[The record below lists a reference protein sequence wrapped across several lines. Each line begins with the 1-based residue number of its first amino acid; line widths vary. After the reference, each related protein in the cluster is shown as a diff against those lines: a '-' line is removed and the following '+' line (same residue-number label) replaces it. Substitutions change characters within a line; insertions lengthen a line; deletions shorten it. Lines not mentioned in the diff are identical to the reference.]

1 MSMNILKPIKRFWR
15 GLTARMR
22 VALAIL
28 LAAAILLA
36 GFGVYLLVRPTAN
49 AEEGTRSL
57 FPGVDRAGIKSVRCH
72 TVHGTEYTVK
82 GAYYTVTDTYG
93 NPQTNKRFYIVTSDG
108 TDHSG
113 LSLNSMQ
120 LSYFVVGTGKN
131 YVYSPVISAPE
142 PGTEGY
148 SEALAAYE
156 SKRKELGFHENSAYY
171 ELTSE
176 EGNVYRVYYG
186 IKDVTGDGYYV
197 QLAGDNTV
205 YSTKSAFVGD
215 LLQKEGPET
224 LIESTLL
231 YPAQNGY
238 AYAFPYSYAIRD
250 YVRVKEAGTVVTADH
265 YAVGYTL
272 KDEDGKLLAGSLPLQ
287 SFTGESEPARL
298 YREAVSA
305 FFVGRELGECKEEF
319 TFTYPDTEQMGD
331 LRGDTVK
338 IFVETVDY
346 VTEATLRFDVKY
358 LPALDRELSQ
368 KLCAYAYT
376 APSDITSYI
385 PDSDALLT
393 MLENTM
399 KLSGTVVKLGL
410 DDDVLT
416 KYGLYRH
423 QIWLAYPY
431 AAEFH
436 VNDPRFD
443 YDADDTSEE
452 KEEKDALREQA
463 FFADRENFIDG
474 RLYVSD
480 VTENGTRYV
489 ASILY
494 DLVVEVD
501 AATLSFMDK
510 TAIELVD
517 DFMITAQSTDV
528 VSFQMFWNYGKGEF
542 LSDAYDF
549 KVTVEEVVT
558 GNSGLVDGAGNPIG
572 GQTTKEITKVVATP
586 VGGGKELVLDPD
598 TYYGL
603 YTRLTYTHY
612 RGEHG
617 LSDAE
622 LDALLGDDA
631 KCVLRLVQ
639 TLSDGV
645 TNYWEF
651 YPVSAN
657 RVVVLVKNGSGASP
671 GARFVIWGT
680 AFRDI
685 TNGYLHLMKGEAFD
699 YDQRYE

>member
-1 MSMNILKPIKRFWR
+1 MSILKPIKRFWR
-15 GLTARMR
+15 GLTVRMR
-22 VALAIL
+22 AAVAIL
-28 LAAAILLA
+28 LCAAILCA
-36 GFGVYLLVRPTAN
+36 GFGVYLLVRPGEDAG
-49 AEEGTRSL
+49 EGTQSL
-57 FPGVDRAGIKSVRCH
+57 FPGVDRADIKSVLCH
-72 TVHGTEYTVK
+72 TVNDTEYTVK
-82 GAYYTVTDTYG
+82 GAYYTVTDTNG
-93 NPQTNKRFYIVTSDG
+93 NPQQNKRFYIVTPDG

-142 PGTEGY
+142 AGTEGY
-148 SEALAAYE
+148 SEALAEYE
-156 SKRKELGFHENSAYY
+156 SKRRELGFHEGSAYY
-171 ELTSE
+171 ELTTE
-176 EGNVYRVYYG
+176 AGAVYRVYYG

-197 QLAGDNTV
+197 QLAGDNTI

-215 LLQKEGPET
+215 LLQKEGPES

-231 YPAQNGY
+231 YPARNSY

-250 YVRVKEAGTVVTADH
+250 YERVKETGLVVTDDY

-272 KDEDGKLLAGSLPLQ
+272 KNEDGKLLSGSLPLQ
-287 SFTGESEPARL
+287 SFEGESAASRV
-298 YREAVSA
+298 YREAAAA

-319 TFTYPDTEQMGD
+319 TFTYPDTEEMGE

-338 IFVETVDY
+338 IYVETLDY
-346 VTEATLRFDVKY
+346 VTKATLRFDVRY
-358 LPALDRELSQ
+358 LPSLDRDLSQ

-376 APSDITSYI
+376 APTDITSYV
-385 PDSDALLT
+385 PDSDELLT

-431 AAEFH
+431 AAEFT
-436 VNDPRFD
+436 VKDDRFD
-443 YDADDTSEE
+443 YDADDTSKE

-463 FFADRENFIDG
+463 FFADKDNFIEG

-501 AATLSFMDK
+501 ASVLSFMEK
-510 TAIELVD
+510 TPIELVD
-517 DFMITAQSTDV
+517 DFMVTAQSTDV
-528 VSFQMFWNYGKGEF
+528 VSFQMFWNYGEDEF
-542 LSDAYDF
+542 LSGAYNF
-549 KVTVEEVVT
+549 KVTVEEVQT
-558 GNSGLVDGAGNPIG
+558 GNSGLVDGNGNPIG
-572 GQTTKEITKVVATP
+572 GQTTKEITRLVATP
-586 VGGGKELVLDPD
+586 VGGGKEISLDPD
-598 TYYGL
+598 TYYEL
-603 YTRLTYTHY
+603 YHRITYTHY

-622 LDALLGDDA
+622 LAALLADED

-639 TLSDGV
+639 TLTDGV

-651 YPVSAN
+651 YPISAN
-657 RVVVLVKNGSGASP
+657 RVLVQVKNGANASP

-680 AFRDI
+680 AFSDI
-685 TNGYLHLMKGEAFD
+685 TNGYLHLMKGEPFD
-699 YDQRYE
+699 YEQRYD

>member
-1 MSMNILKPIKRFWR
+1 MSIKIFKPIKRFWR
-15 GLTARMR
+15 GLTGRMR
-22 VALAIL
+22 AALAIL
-28 LAAAILLA
+28 LAAALLLA
-36 GFGVYLLVRPTAN
+36 GFGVYLLVRPTDDTG
-49 AEEGTRSL
+49 EETQSL
-57 FPGVDRAGIKSVRCH
+57 FPGVDRAQIKSVLCH
-72 TVHGTEYTVK
+72 TVKGTEYTVK
-82 GAYYTVTDTYG
+82 GAYYTVTDSSG
-93 NPQTNKRFYIVTSDG
+93 NPQKNKRFYIMTSDG
-108 TDHSG
+108 KDHSG

-148 SEALAAYE
+148 SEALATYE
-156 SKRKELGFHENSAYY
+156 SKRRELGFHENSAYY
-171 ELTSE
+171 ELTT
-176 EGNVYRVYYG
+176 EGGSVYRVYYG

-197 QLAGDNTV
+197 QLAGDDTV

-215 LLQKEGPET
+215 LLQNEGPES

-231 YPAQNGY
+231 YPAQNAY

-250 YVRVKEAGTVVTADH
+250 YVRVKEAGTVVSTDY
-265 YAVGYTL
+265 YAVGFTV
-272 KDEDGKLLAGSLPLQ
+272 KNEDGTLHEGSLPLQ
-287 SFTGESEPARL
+287 SFEGESAASRA
-298 YREAVSA
+298 YREAATA
-305 FFVGRELGECKEEF
+305 FFVGRTFGECKEEF
-319 TFTYPDTEQMGD
+319 TFTYPDTEEMD
-331 LRGDTVK
+331 KLRGETVTVY
-338 IFVETVDY
+338 VESVDY
-346 VTEATLRFDVKY
+346 VTESTLRFDVKY
-358 LPALDRELSQ
+358 LPSLERDLSQ

-385 PDSDALLT
+385 PDSNELLT

-410 DDDVLT
+410 DDATLT

-431 AAEFH
+431 AAEFN
-436 VNDPRFD
+436 VADSRFD
-443 YDADDTSEE
+443 YDADDTSDE
-452 KEEKDALREQA
+452 KAEKDAKREQA
-463 FFADRENFIDG
+463 FFADRDNFIDG

-501 AATLSFMDK
+501 ASVLSFMEK
-510 TAIELVD
+510 TPIELVD
-517 DFMITAQSTDV
+517 DFMVTAQSTDV

-549 KVTVEEVVT
+549 EVTVEEVVT
-558 GNSGLVDGAGNPIG
+558 GNSGLVDENGNPIG
-572 GQTTKEITKVVATP
+572 GQTTKEITKLVATP
-586 VGGGKELVLDPD
+586 VGGGESLVLDPD
-598 TYYGL
+598 TYYEL
-603 YTRLTYTHY
+603 YHRITYTHY

-617 LSDAE
+617 LSEEEVAAILADT
-622 LDALLGDDA
+622 D

-651 YPVSAN
+651 YPISAN
-657 RVVVLVKNGSGASP
+657 RVLVQVKNGAGASP

-680 AFRDI
+680 AFADI
-685 TNGYLHLMKGEAFD
+685 TNGYLHLMKGEPFD
-699 YDQRYE
+699 YEQRYE